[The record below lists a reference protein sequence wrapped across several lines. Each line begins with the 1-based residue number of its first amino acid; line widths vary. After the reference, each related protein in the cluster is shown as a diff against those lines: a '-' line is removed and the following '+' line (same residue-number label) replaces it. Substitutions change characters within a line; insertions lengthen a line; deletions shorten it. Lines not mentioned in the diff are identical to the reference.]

1 MSDIIINQLLN
12 SNIIQTDKPTNTP
25 TPTTI
30 STPTISTPTISTPT
44 ISSTSDIKSIYAIF
58 HTFISILAIYLSLR
72 CNPKINYTSILIA
85 LFLPYP
91 YVIYSVIMHN
101 GICKA

>member
-25 TPTTI
+25 TPT
-30 STPTISTPTISTPT
+30 T

-72 CNPKINYTSILIA
+72 CNPTINYISILIA

-91 YVIYSVIMHN
+91 YIIYSVIMHN

>member
-12 SNIIQTDKPTNTP
+12 SNIIQTDKPTTTP
-25 TPTTI
+25 TPT
-30 STPTISTPTISTPT
+30 TISTPT

-101 GICKA
+101 GICKL